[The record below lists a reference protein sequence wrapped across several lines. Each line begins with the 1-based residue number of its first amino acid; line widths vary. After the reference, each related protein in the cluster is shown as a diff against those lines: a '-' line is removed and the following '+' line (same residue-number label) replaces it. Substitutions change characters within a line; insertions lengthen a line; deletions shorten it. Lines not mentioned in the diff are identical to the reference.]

1 MGVGGGGGVDGRDE
15 PKLQFFRFRAQ
26 FRIRLLVG
34 PRIVIMVGQ
43 TRFPAA
49 CGFRLGIGPKLF
61 VSFNSQYYIDETKN
75 ETKLA

>member
-1 MGVGGGGGVDGRDE
+1 MVRNNEFDDWHMTERPFYPLFLEELVAQKVDAE
-15 PKLQFFRFRAQ
+15 IP
-26 FRIRLLVG
+26 
-34 PRIVIMVGQ
+34 
-43 TRFPAA
+43 A